1 MAIVLRRFDDERARL
16 LGALGDLVTDQFG
29 GEVTRTFVTAVTWLG
44 IRRRTGESATG
55 RRHHARPRQPT
66 TSWP

>member
-29 GEVTRTFVTAVTWLG
+29 GEVTRSRH
-44 IRRRTGESATG
+44 RRYM
-55 RRHHARPRQPT
+55 ARNPSSDR
-66 TSWP
+66 